1 MARLMLSGPKSF
13 FIFLKKDVAK
23 VQGFANC
30 SGVERHEPTPHTTH
44 MKPLTCIINGQEF
57 TRISY
62 TNFRS
67 HEPVEAW
74 YPSYNLQWLR
84 ERCDIEI
91 VMA

>member
-1 MARLMLSGPKSF
+1 
-13 FIFLKKDVAK
+13 
-23 VQGFANC
+23 
-30 SGVERHEPTPHTTH
+30 

-62 TNFRS
+62 TNFRA

-74 YPSYNLQWLR
+74 YPSHNLQWLR